1 MPKVFIESL
10 GRGYGPALAMGM
22 RFVGAEAT
30 LRPGVRVAIK
40 PNLTFPHF
48 RPGVMTS
55 REAIEAV
62 VAFLKE
68 HTNRITICEADS
80 GGYNRF
86 AMEEVFRATGLDE
99 LARRYDVTL
108 CNLSRVPVRRFG
120 VRTGWRRLVVPLPA
134 PILEETDLLVTMP
147 VPKVHA
153 NTVLSGAMKNQ
164 WGLIPHPEVRL
175 RLHPYL
181 NAVLWEL
188 HQVLPKTIVVMD
200 GRWGLNRNGPMRG
213 EAVALDWLLASDDV
227 LAADLAMA
235 QLLGFAAQQVPH
247 LRYACRRR
255 GWQRSVAL
263 ECNRE
268 LSEFCRQRFC
278 LERAWTDLPG
288 RVAFR
293 WPAAAWLAYR
303 SPLAAPLHRLLYLVR
318 EPFY

>member
-10 GRGYGPALAMGM
+10 EQGYGPALKAAMCYLGP
-22 RFVGAEAT
+22 EAG
-30 LRPGVRVAIK
+30 LKPGLRVAIK

-48 RPGVMTS
+48 RPGVMTT

-62 VAFLKE
+62 VAFLKDYT
-68 HTNRITICEADS
+68 HRITICEADS

-99 LARRYDVTL
+99 VALRYGISL
-108 CNLSRVPVRRFG
+108 CNLSRVPARHVPVRA
-120 VRTGWRRLVVPLPA
+120 GWRRLEVPLPA

-164 WGLIPHPEVRL
+164 WGLIPHPQVRL
-175 RLHPYL
+175 KLHPYL
-181 NAVLWEL
+181 DAVLWQI
-188 HQVLPKTIVVMD
+188 HRVLPKTIVVMD

-213 EAVALDWLLASDDV
+213 EPVALDWMLASDDV

-235 QLLGFAAQQVPH
+235 ELLGFAAAQVPH

-255 GWQRSVAL
+255 GWQRSVAV
-263 ECNRE
+263 ERNRE
-268 LSEFCRQRFC
+268 LGAFRRRFR

-288 RVAFR
+288 RAAFR

-303 SPLAAPLHRLLYLVR
+303 SPLAGPLHRLLYLVR